1 MEETNLLNPYEVDR
15 ADLRQ
20 IFDYRVE
27 LPNAHRGEDLTMALS
42 LVRSFPDLDFGECD
56 VANTLIGQFMIFGS
70 PNGDSTCM
78 ALDSLGVKEWFF
90 HRRGAVK
97 YLSDRYRY
105 LLALS
110 IIKGSLVAQYGPPYP
125 HEEETISRWD

>member
-27 LPNAHRGEDLTMALS
+27 LPNAHRGEDLTTALR
-42 LVRSFPDLDFGECD
+42 LVRDSPDLDFEECD
-56 VANTLIGQFMIFGS
+56 VAHTDIGDFMIFWS
-70 PNGDSTCM
+70 PNGIPSCM
-78 ALDSLGVKEWFF
+78 GLDSLGVKEWFF
-90 HRRGAVK
+90 DRRGAVK

-110 IIKGSLVAQYGPPYP
+110 II
-125 HEEETISRWD
+125 EEVLMEEFGTP